1 MSDPDDKEVL
11 VEVMSPLVTGL
22 YESLDRALEL
32 AQQHFIEFDMGGPE
46 YQPATHH
53 LARAHSRRLL
63 LSASAEDRLGAWKV
77 AKPKPNLQVL
87 LHNEIIE
94 LRLLRPLGQDVPPP
108 GPNPARQAYYT
119 NVHDNLLGIR
129 GSRLLGLWSIDPTTD
144 EVSIR
149 IVRPIGTWRWR
160 ANAKLDIDF
169 VLPRGVDTLEN
180 LEFVPTEDLE
190 QGFLP
195 FEADEDDQEGEGDV
209 SEN

>member
-1 MSDPDDKEVL
+1 MADPTDKDVL
-11 VEVMSPLVTGL
+11 IEVMSPLVTGL
-22 YESLDRALEL
+22 YSSLDRALEL
-32 AQQHFIEFDMGGPE
+32 AQQHFIDFDMTGSE
-46 YQPATHH
+46 YQPAAHH

-63 LSASAEDRLGAWKV
+63 LAAGAEGDLGNWEV

-87 LHNEIIE
+87 LHNEVLE
-94 LRLLRPLGQDVPPP
+94 LRLLRPVGKDVPPP

-129 GSRLLGLWSIDPTTD
+129 GSRLLGLWSIDPESG

-149 IVRPIGTWRWR
+149 VVRPIGTWKWR

-180 LEFVPTEDLE
+180 LEFIPTEDLE

-195 FEADEDDQEGEGDV
+195 FEADEDEQDGEGNA
-209 SEN
+209 SQE

>member
-1 MSDPDDKEVL
+1 MPGPTDKDIL
-11 VEVMSPLVTGL
+11 IEVMSPLITGL
-22 YESLDRALEL
+22 YSSLDRAMEL
-32 AQQHFIEFDMGGPE
+32 AQQHFVDFDMTGPE

-63 LSASAEDRLGAWKV
+63 FAASARGELGNWGV

-87 LHNEIIE
+87 LHNNVIT
-94 LRLLRPLGQDVPPP
+94 LRLLRPVGKDVPPP

-119 NVHDNLLGIR
+119 NIHDNLLGIR
-129 GSRLLGLWSIDPTTD
+129 GSRLLGLWSIDP
-144 EVSIR
+144 ESQEISIR
-149 IVRPIGTWRWR
+149 VVRPVGTWNWR

-180 LEFVPTEDLE
+180 LEFIPTEDLE

-195 FEADEDDQEGEGDV
+195 FVADEDEWDGEGDA
-209 SEN
+209 SQE

>member
-1 MSDPDDKEVL
+1 MADPTDKDVL
-11 VEVMSPLVTGL
+11 IEVMSPLVTGL
-22 YESLDRALEL
+22 YSSLDRALEL
-32 AQQHFIEFDMGGPE
+32 AQQHFIDFDMTGSE
-46 YQPATHH
+46 YRPAAHH

-63 LSASAEDRLGAWKV
+63 LAAGAEGDLGNWEV

-87 LHNEIIE
+87 LRNEVLE
-94 LRLLRPLGQDVPPP
+94 LRLLRPVGKDVPPP

-129 GSRLLGLWSIDPTTD
+129 GSRLLGLWSIDPESG

-149 IVRPIGTWRWR
+149 VVRPIGTWKWR

-180 LEFVPTEDLE
+180 LEFIPTEDLE

-195 FEADEDDQEGEGDV
+195 FEADEDEQDGEGNA
-209 SEN
+209 SQE

>member
-1 MSDPDDKEVL
+1 MTDPTDKDVL
-11 VEVMSPLVTGL
+11 IEVMSPLVTGI
-22 YESLDRALEL
+22 YSSLDRALEL
-32 AQQHFIEFDMGGPE
+32 AQQHFIDFDMKGPE
-46 YQPATHH
+46 YQPAAHH

-63 LSASAEDRLGAWKV
+63 LAAGAEGELGNWGV

-87 LHNEIIE
+87 LRNEVLE
-94 LRLLRPLGQDVPPP
+94 LRLLRPVGKDVPPP

-129 GSRLLGLWSIDPTTD
+129 GSRLLGLWSIDPASG

-149 IVRPIGTWRWR
+149 VVRPIGTWKWR

-169 VLPRGVDTLEN
+169 VLPRGINTLEN
-180 LEFVPTEDLE
+180 LEFIPTEDLE

-195 FEADEDDQEGEGDV
+195 FEADEDEQEGEGDAGH
-209 SEN
+209 E